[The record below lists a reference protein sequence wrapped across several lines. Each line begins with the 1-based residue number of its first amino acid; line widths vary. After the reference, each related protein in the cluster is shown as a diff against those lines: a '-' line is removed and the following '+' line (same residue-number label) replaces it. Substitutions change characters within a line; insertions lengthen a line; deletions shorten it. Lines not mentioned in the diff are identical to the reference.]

1 MEKNTSR
8 CLTQKA
14 PYKGLAAMSAKGQK
28 RSNQSLNIATMSL
41 FHTTR
46 VQWIMATTI
55 IEDVPRERL

>member
-28 RSNQSLNIATMSL
+28 RSKPKFKHCNHVAISYDARAMDHRN
-41 FHTTR
+41 HNH
-46 VQWIMATTI
+46 
-55 IEDVPRERL
+55 EDVPRERL